1 MATYMTS
8 LKCGDKT
15 YYLSYS
21 GKDIYFD
28 SSNKTGGTTLKGI
41 KIYNN
46 EMRNIDNKSV
56 SNFDICQ
63 AIKNSLK

>member
-1 MATYMTS
+1 MAIYMTS

-21 GKDIYFD
+21 GRDIYF
-28 SSNKTGGTTLKGI
+28 SSSSKTGGITLKGI

-46 EMRNIDNKSV
+46 EMRDINGRTISE
-56 SNFDICQ
+56 FDICL
-63 AIKNSLK
+63 AIKNSLR